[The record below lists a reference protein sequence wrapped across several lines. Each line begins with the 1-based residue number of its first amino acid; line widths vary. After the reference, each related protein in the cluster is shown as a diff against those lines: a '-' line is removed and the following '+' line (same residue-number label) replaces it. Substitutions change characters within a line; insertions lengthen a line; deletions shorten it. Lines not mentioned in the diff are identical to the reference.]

1 MLNNTL
7 SHWLDTHALELDR
20 SSTLSHPLLTQM
32 ADAGLFGIG
41 IPVDQGG
48 NGGTITDVITAVSQ
62 VARHSLTAAFMFWGH
77 RTFIEMLLH
86 APDRTL
92 LEQHLPELLSG
103 KLAGATGLSN
113 AMKFL
118 SGLDEL
124 QITGEE
130 SDGKWNICGH
140 LYWVTNLQSCGFKVV
155 TVIRPQDGREPF
167 IAIIDSQASGVHR
180 SQDLSLMGMQGSA
193 TAALTFENVSLPRA
207 SLLHTSAA
215 TFLPRVRPHF
225 LGIQCGMALG
235 LAEQCLENCR
245 EHLTIGHV
253 LHADWSALAHTF
265 ASIRTTLLSGIA
277 QQQFIAQPA
286 DMFRQRIALI
296 ELAKEAVQLELIAR
310 GGKAYLSPQGD
321 QVARRLRESAF
332 LPLITPSVIQLRQ
345 QLAGLGQ

>member
-20 SSTLSHPLLTQM
+20 SNALSHPLLIKM

-48 NGGTITDVITAVSQ
+48 NGGNITDVITAVSQ

-77 RTFIEMLLH
+77 RTFIEMLLQ
-86 APDRTL
+86 APVRGL
-92 LEQHLPELLSG
+92 LEQHLPDLLSG

-124 QITGEE
+124 QIIGEA
-130 SDGKWNICGH
+130 SDGAWHISGH
-140 LYWVTNLQSCGFKVV
+140 LYWVTNLQSCGFKIV
-155 TVIRPQDGREPF
+155 TVIQPQDGREPF
-167 IAIIDSQASGVHR
+167 IAIIDSQAQGVRR
-180 SQDLSLMGMQGSA
+180 SEDLSLMGMQGSA
-193 TAALTFENVSLPRA
+193 TAALTFDRVPLASS
-207 SLLHTSAA
+207 SLLHASAA

-245 EHLTIGHV
+245 EHLAIGHV
-253 LHADWSALAHTF
+253 LHADWSALQQTF
-265 ASIRTTLLSGIA
+265 IGIRTALLSGVA

-286 DMFRQRIALI
+286 EMFRQRIALI
-296 ELAKEAVQLELIAR
+296 DLAKEAVQLELIAR

-321 QVARRLRESAF
+321 HVARRLRESAF